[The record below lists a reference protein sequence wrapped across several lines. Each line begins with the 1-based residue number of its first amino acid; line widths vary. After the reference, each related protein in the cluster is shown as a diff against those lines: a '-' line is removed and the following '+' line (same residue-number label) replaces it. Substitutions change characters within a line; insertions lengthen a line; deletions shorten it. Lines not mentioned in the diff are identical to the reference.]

1 MPPCLTAH
9 EALPFS
15 VPFVDTPIHLSL
27 FYHSIHSLRFLLTA
41 TPPPSLIPSQI
52 HIRPEHTSTR
62 SVAISVD
69 RR

>member
-27 FYHSIHSLRFLLTA
+27 FYHSIHSL
-41 TPPPSLIPSQI
+41 Q
-52 HIRPEHTSTR
+52 HTSTR